1 MSSVDSFNFSFKLP
15 SEGLALRS
23 VAIENDTPKLIFDAA
38 LKTPTLTEEDVGIAC
53 RLACEGKRPEFFY
66 YAFPFHHP
74 YHGRQYKHYSPQ
86 WLKGT
91 SIGELLA
98 EADWTMKCL
107 NIGAR
112 SDETK
117 ERFWAWR
124 TTSKLEGLADI
135 FDFPHDQ
142 LPGSVKMECESVQV
156 QETESEMLF
165 LGEPKMTISDQS
177 SSSYTKYIT
186 EIYPNIA
193 FYDEP
198 LFLKMQELIK
208 LILGVEWLKGKG
220 VRFSRPWMMKC
231 STLKSQKACQAIQ
244 VKTKGPTEDTVRET
258 IANLE
263 KQLPESSHRE
273 FMTVLGSLSVDTV
286 VDKNISETGMEVKV
300 IRTILPTS
308 LTSPKVEY
316 TTTLRA
322 SIDDYDMLYKGVD
335 PNMPIVPGIPGVS
348 EAIIPNV
355 QSWSEL
361 FAESVPWPRAWKK
374 PYDGIEILSTSGG
387 VSTRSATATPSSV
400 HVPTRAVVGAGVAIK
415 REGQYVEQSNGRL
428 CVEAQRGK
436 TEEAKQVP
444 RGMVPHQDVV
454 PRPDDDVTSKT
465 DQTLRN
471 QGLERRGVSK
481 TYGYL
486 DEVSGDRVICDENGK
501 PIKEERRMRGF
512 TEQRT
517 TVNGRPEG
525 IHIPPNLQPLALGEA
540 AALPPAIAGLLSPEG
555 SVASKDSGIASLTD
569 GEQNDMQGEGR
580 RGVDDKDKDDGSND
594 SGNDSQDDMDTN

>member
-1 MSSVDSFNFSFKLP
+1 MSSMDSFGFSFKLP

-74 YHGRQYKHYSPQ
+74 YHGRQYKHYNPQ
-86 WLKGT
+86 WLRGT

-112 SDETK
+112 SDEKK
-117 ERFWAWR
+117 ERFWAWQM
-124 TTSKLEGLADI
+124 TSELEGLADI
-135 FDFPHDQ
+135 FDFPQDRV
-142 LPGSVKMECESVQV
+142 PGSIKMECESVQV
-156 QETESEMLF
+156 QKTESEMVF

-208 LILGVEWLKGKG
+208 LILAVEWLKGKG

-231 STLKSQKACQAIQ
+231 STLKSQKASQAIQ
-244 VKTKGPTEDTVRET
+244 VKTKGPNEDTVRET

-316 TTTLRA
+316 MTTLRA
-322 SIDDYDMLYKGVD
+322 SINDYDMLYKGQD
-335 PNMPIVPGIPGVS
+335 PNMPITPAIKGVS
-348 EAIIPNV
+348 DAIIPNV

-361 FAESVPWPRAWKK
+361 FAESVPWPRTWKK
-374 PYDGIEILSTSGG
+374 PYDGVEILSASGG

-400 HVPTRAVVGAGVAIK
+400 HVPTRAAVGAGVAVK
-415 REGQYVEQSNGRL
+415 REGQYVKQSNGRL

-436 TEEAKQVP
+436 TKEAKQVP

-454 PRPDDDVTSKT
+454 TRPDNDVTSKT

-481 TYGYL
+481 TYGYH
-486 DEVSGDRVICDENGK
+486 DEVSGDRVVCDENGQR
-501 PIKEERRMRGF
+501 IKEERGMRGF
-512 TEQRT
+512 IEQRT
-517 TVNGRPEG
+517 TVNGKPEG
-525 IHIPPNLQPLALGEA
+525 IHIPPNLPPLPLGEA
-540 AALPPAIAGLLSPEG
+540 AVLPPGIAGLLSPEG
-555 SVASKDSGIASLTD
+555 SVVSRDSGIASLTG
-569 GEQNDMQGEGR
+569 GEQQGER
-580 RGVDDKDKDDGSND
+580 RSEHDKDKDDSSND